1 MNELSARKKKSLLS
15 KEQKDK
21 ILEYLADGRR
31 IKDLPD
37 LALCSEKALQWER
50 THDLDFQAA
59 FTHARATYLET
70 LEDNLLRMAEDE
82 PDVYKA
88 RLKSDNIKWVLSKRI
103 PQVYGDRIDVTVN
116 QTIDISQ
123 ALSDAR
129 KRALLPD
136 CYLDNTID
144 AEYSINSDTCEDSTL
159 GYKPDVADNATNQ
172 DDNPIPPIDKK

>member
-1 MNELSARKKKSLLS
+1 MNELSKRKIASLLT
-15 KEQKDK
+15 KEQKELAVELVSQGKK
-21 ILEYLADGRR
+21 IRE
-31 IKDLPD
+31 IPD
-37 LALCSEKALQWER
+37 IILCSDKAFRYER
-50 THDLDFQAA
+50 LHDLTFQES
-59 FTHARATYLET
+59 FTRARQSYLET
-70 LEDNLLRMAEDE
+70 LEDSLLKIADEE
-82 PDVYKA
+82 PDVYRA

-129 KRALLPD
+129 KRAMLPD

-159 GYKPDVADNATNQ
+159 GYKPDVNDNATNQ
-172 DDNPIPPIDKK
+172 DDNTPPPDKK